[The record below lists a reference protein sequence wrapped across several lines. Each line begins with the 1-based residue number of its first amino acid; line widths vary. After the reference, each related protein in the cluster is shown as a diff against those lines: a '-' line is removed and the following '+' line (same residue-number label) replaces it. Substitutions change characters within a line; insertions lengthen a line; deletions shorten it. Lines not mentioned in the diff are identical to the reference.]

1 MSSATMSVAD
11 PVSAYTEQSAPL
23 PKAASENTAI
33 PQEMWTILVLSVI
46 LLVLLVW
53 RTIDEMVDGSGG
65 SDNGGNWLP
74 PL

>member
-11 PVSAYTEQSAPL
+11 PVSAYTEQPAPSE
-23 PKAASENTAI
+23 KAAI
-33 PQEMWTILVLSVI
+33 PEEMWIILLLSVI

-53 RTIDEMVDGSGG
+53 RRIDEMVDGSGG